1 MSDKTPKPLNMG
13 SMMDDH
19 IEAIIDASCAETLA
33 RRLIPTWAKREMKAI
48 IFLEEDCR
56 TLYAQGEPYGND
68 HPNGWQDMADRLN
81 RIASERIAEYIG
93 SIGRV
98 TILDKE

>member
-1 MSDKTPKPLNMG
+1 MS
-13 SMMDDH
+13 
-19 IEAIIDASCAETLA
+19 
-33 RRLIPTWAKREMKAI
+33 KRVVIYAA
-48 IFLEEDCR
+48 EDCR
-56 TLYAQGEPYGND
+56 TLYAQGEPHSND
-68 HPNGWQDMADRLN
+68 RPNGWQDMADRLN